1 MTIDDEMVIDL
12 SDAEV
17 QELEA
22 AYGIQSPKP
31 EKAAAPKA
39 EAKAPAKAADAAP
52 VKAADNDLLRRA
64 IQAEERVAA
73 ERAKR
78 IEAERLAHERGASAA
93 VNAARAAESDYHA
106 VSNALTKAAS
116 EAEQLKAAHLAALES
131 GDYAKATDAAARMAE
146 AAAKISQL
154 TEGKSA
160 LEDRVRQAKAQAE
173 TASKAEPP
181 KADVPSD
188 PLDAFLAQSGMPP
201 RAQAWFRAHP
211 EAAPINDPA
220 MYHKALAAHYS
231 IVKSGVQDGSDDYY
245 AKLDELMGFADGG
258 SGDDAVVDTKP
269 KDDVVVDTAKPA
281 PKAPAPR
288 VAAPVSRDTSIMTRR
303 PDGRMQVRLTREQA
317 EIAEAM
323 GISPSAYA
331 KQLLRAEQEGRLN
344 RV

>member
-22 AYGIQSPKP
+22 AYGIQPPKAD
-31 EKAAAPKA
+31 KAATTKA
-39 EAKAPAKAADAAP
+39 EAKASSKAADAAP
-52 VKAADNDLLRRA
+52 AKTSDNDLMRRA

-78 IEAERLAHERGASAA
+78 LEAEKLAHERGTAA
-93 VNAARAAESDYHA
+93 AINAARAAESDYHA
-106 VSNALTKAAS
+106 VANALNKATA

-146 AAAKISQL
+146 AAAKITQL
-154 TEGKSA
+154 NEGKSA
-160 LEDRVRQAKAQAE
+160 LEDRVKQAKAQAE

-181 KADVPSD
+181 KADMPSD

-220 MYHKALAAHYS
+220 MYHKALAAHYD

-245 AKLDELMGFADGG
+245 AKLDEMMGFADSG
-258 SGDDAVVDTKP
+258 SGDDVVVDTKP
-269 KDDVVVDTAKPA
+269 KDDVVVDTKAA

-288 VAAPVSRDTSIMTRR
+288 VAAPVSRDTSIVTRR
-303 PDGRMQVRLTREQA
+303 PDGRMQIRLTREQA